1 MSKFYEQ
8 MAEVFEVEQDDINSE
23 FRLYGSGAEWD
34 SLALVST
41 IAAVDE
47 CFDVMLD
54 GKALAACQ
62 TIGDIERLVEQAGK
76 R

>member
-1 MSKFYEQ
+1 MNKFYEQ
-8 MAEVFEVEQDDINSE
+8 MAEVFEVEPADITSE
-23 FRLYGSGAEWD
+23 FRLYDSGAEWD

-54 GKALAACQ
+54 GKALSACQ
-62 TIGDIERLVEQAGK
+62 TIGDIEQLVAQATNA
-76 R
+76 

>member
-1 MSKFYEQ
+1 MSNFYEQ
-8 MAEVFEVEQDDINSE
+8 MADVLEVEPAEINPD
-23 FRLYGSGAEWD
+23 FRLYESGSEWD

-62 TIGDIERLVEQAGK
+62 TIGDIERLVAEAKKG
-76 R
+76 

>member
-1 MSKFYEQ
+1 MNKFYEQ
-8 MAEVFEVEQDDINSE
+8 MAEVFEVETSDIDSD
-23 FRLYGSGAEWD
+23 FRLYESGAEFD

-62 TIGDIERLVEQAGK
+62 TIGDIERLVDQARKG
-76 R
+76 